1 MFGDKNE
8 LLREIRDI
16 IKVTQEN
23 QKDIIDLREQ
33 SMQLQKSIMEFN
45 GKLERNEERARA
57 NDAKAV
63 SEVKDHTAEHF
74 VTASAYQKT
83 IVDVYKD
90 INGLEERLMTE
101 IKHKMELFAVAW
113 TTATIIIG
121 SGLYLFEHVNLTLW
135 K

>member
-16 IKVTQEN
+16 LKITQEN

-33 SMQLQKSIMEFN
+33 SMQMQKSMMEFN

-57 NDAKAV
+57 ADAKAV
-63 SEVKDHTAEHF
+63 TEVKDHTAEHF
-74 VTASAYQKT
+74 VTMSLHQKT
-83 IVDVYKD
+83 IDDTYKD
-90 INGLEERLMTE
+90 INGMEERLNTK

-113 TTATIIIG
+113 TTATIILG
-121 SGLYLFEHVNLTLW
+121 SGLYLYEHVNVASW